1 MLKSG
6 KCHGAFIY
14 RSSLVS
20 HRRIPSYRK
29 YLFLLNK
36 IIIAGIA
43 AFSFSGA
50 WAQTAAPV
58 YPQRSIRAIVPFVAG
73 GSTDIMARSLAQK
86 LSESMGQ
93 QVIVDNRGG
102 GGGVIAA
109 VLAKDAPPDG
119 YTLFFGTIST
129 LSTNVAVFSKL
140 PYDPLRDFAP
150 ITMTAS
156 NPMFLVVHPSVPA
169 RSVKEFVALA
179 RARPG
184 QLNYASSGAGGG
196 AHLAGALFL
205 NLAKIDMVH
214 VPYKGA
220 GQSMTDVLAG
230 QIHSTFAQPASVV
243 SPAQTG
249 KLRVLGVGSK
259 TRMASWPDTPLITD
273 TVPGYESSSWQ
284 GVVVPARTPQ
294 PIIDKLHREIVAA
307 LNSAE
312 LRKRLLSEGSE
323 IGGMSPDAF
332 GVYIKGEIAKWV
344 KVVKDGN
351 IKLD

>member
-1 MLKSG
+1 MLHCRFPG
-6 KCHGAFIY
+6 
-14 RSSLVS
+14 V
-20 HRRIPSYRK
+20 RK
-29 YLFLLNK
+29 YLFLLYK
-36 IIIAGIA
+36 LFITGIGVAGA
-43 AFSFSGA
+43 ASV
-50 WAQTAAPV
+50 WAQAAAPV

-73 GSTDIMARSLAQK
+73 GSTDIMARALAQK
-86 LSESMGQ
+86 LSESFGH

-169 RSVKEFVALA
+169 KSVKEFVALA

-184 QLNYASSGAGGG
+184 QLNYASSGSGGG

-243 SPAQTG
+243 SPAQSG

-259 TRMASWPDTPLITD
+259 TRMATWPDTPPIWD

-294 PIIDKLHREIVAA
+294 PIIEKLHREIVTA

-312 LRKRLLSEGSE
+312 LRKRLISEGSE
-323 IGGMSPDAF
+323 IGGMPPDAF
-332 GVYIKGEIAKWV
+332 GAYIKGEIAKWV